1 MVISWIASP
10 LERVGKARRAGFTS
24 PARVTPD
31 CRLRQACCP
40 KDATSAPV
48 TLLPKVRTFRT
59 SETNCSWGAL
69 NVGVADAAT
78 AVVGVECADEAGGG
92 GGLLVPPQA
101 VSAAPRAATVMI
113 GGTARRVKA

>member
-1 MVISWIASP
+1 MNWIASP
-10 LERVGKARRAGFTS
+10 LERVVKARRAGCTS

-31 CRLRQACCP
+31 WRLRQTCCP
-40 KDATSAPV
+40 KAATSAPV

-78 AVVGVECADEAGGG
+78 AVVGVECGDEAGGG
-92 GGLLVPPQA
+92 GGLLAPPQA
-101 VSAAPRAATVMI
+101 VSEAPRAAAATI
-113 GGTARRVKA
+113 GGTARRTKA